1 MRLPLIPPFP
11 VALAASLM
19 LSACSSIQPQA
30 PSAGHIRAEA
40 QVAPNA
46 DIPSPVAT
54 TVMLPRP
61 KPAAKT
67 EAYSVSVRNIPV
79 QDLLF
84 ALARD
89 AKINVDVHP
98 GINGI
103 VTINA
108 IDQTLQQILTR
119 ISKQIDMRWEL
130 DGPNL
135 VVMPDS
141 PFLRNYRVD
150 YVNISRSSH

>member
-1 MRLPLIPPFP
+1 MRPLLIPPLR
-11 VALAASLM
+11 VALVASAMLAACGSLPPQ
-19 LSACSSIQPQA
+19 SPSS
-30 PSAGHIRAEA
+30 GHIRAEA
-40 QVAPNA
+40 QAA
-46 DIPSPVAT
+46 PSPGIPQPVAA
-54 TVMLPRP
+54 TVSLARP
-61 KPAAKT
+61 KASAKT
-67 EAYSVSVRNIPV
+67 EAYSVVVRNIPV

-89 AKINVDVHP
+89 AKLNIDIHP
-98 GINGI
+98 GINGV

-119 ISKQIDMRWEL
+119 VAKQVDMRWEL

-141 PFLRNYRVD
+141 P
-150 YVNISRSSH
+150 